1 LVRISS
7 YWPIRGVLVLSLVAF
22 HVSLFYGVALDHSHT
37 SGSDAPPMFGPVVS
51 EVERDRRQHHVTSK
65 EWTPQQPSDSTT
77 PPSQWHFAPI
87 DIWPTDHSP
96 TQSTEFTPVSE
107 AEPDITMTAAKKRSK
122 LRLIVWARPAY
133 TTEEAQAGLEGVVS
147 LSIHVGAGGQ
157 PIEERLTASSG
168 YQQLDS
174 STLRAARLWR
184 FAPPRWQGA
193 PISVWV
199 RFDVHYHN

>member
-1 LVRISS
+1 M
-7 YWPIRGVLVLSLVAF
+7 LSLVAF
-22 HVSLFYGVALDHSHT
+22 HVLLFYGVARDHSHT

-51 EVERDRRQHHVTSK
+51 EVERDRRQHHLTSK
-65 EWTPQQPSDSTT
+65 EWTPQQPSDSTALW
-77 PPSQWHFAPI
+77 SQWHFAPI

-96 TQSTEFTPVSE
+96 AESTEFTPVAE
-107 AEPDITMTAAKKRSK
+107 AEPDIIVTAAKRRSQ
-122 LRLIVWARPAY
+122 LRMIAWARPVY
-133 TTEEAQAGLEGVVS
+133 TTEEAQAGLEGAVG
-147 LSIHVGAGGQ
+147 LLIHVDVGGQ

-168 YQQLDS
+168 YQELDS

-199 RFDVHYHN
+199 RLDVRYHDHF